1 MNDIHAIIDAFA
13 DNESVDPGRL
23 KDALAAPEGRDYLVD
38 VLVLRGFV
46 RGGAPAGVMPV
57 AGPAPGVSRTR
68 WLSVAAAA
76 VAVSLAGGYYAGQQA
91 APLARGNQADSVIDT
106 SAPAPTRVIKLEDSA
121 DWIDRVGGE

>member
-1 MNDIHAIIDAFA
+1 MNDTHAIIDAFA
-13 DNESVDPGRL
+13 DNEPVDPGRL

-38 VLVLRGFV
+38 LLVLRGFV
-46 RGGAPAGVMPV
+46 GGGASAGVMPV

-76 VAVSLAGGYYAGQQA
+76 VVISLAGGYYAGQQVA
-91 APLARGNQADSVIDT
+91 AVARGNQIDSAIDT
-106 SAPAPTRVIKLEDSA
+106 SAPQPTRVIKLEDSA